1 MGGSGL
7 VLLLVGAF
15 AMVGAPLALARL
27 RGPFVLRAVRVGGV
41 AYAGLS
47 VIATAFTVIPLI
59 AGGPS
64 VVSVPLLVH
73 RLLRPSGITFE
84 TGPTAT
90 ATDGGVDRATLT
102 PTGLGVPTRVLL
114 IGAAHSVAAVSI
126 MIAVVSIM
134 IAIALAQIA
143 AAALRGE
150 PSVPAAARSVTI
162 VAVAI
167 ALGGIS
173 STVLGQWGEW
183 SSGRDALFV
192 TAWGATGISNP
203 GATLADLGSPAP
215 AYFPLQI
222 PFLPLLLGPGL
233 TAIAAVFRAGER
245 LHGDTEGLV

>member
-41 AYAGLS
+41 AYAVLS

-73 RLLRPSGITFE
+73 RLQRPSGITFE

-90 ATDGGVDRATLT
+90 VTDGGVDRATLT
-102 PTGLGVPTRVLL
+102 PTDLGVPTRVLL

-126 MIAVVSIM
+126 MIAV
-134 IAIALAQIA
+134 ALAQIA

-173 STVLGQWGEW
+173 SSVLGQWGEW

-192 TAWGATGISNP
+192 TAWGATGISHP

>member
-102 PTGLGVPTRVLL
+102 PTDLGVPTRVLL
-114 IGAAHSVAAVSI
+114 IGAAHSVAA
-126 MIAVVSIM
+126 VSIM

-173 STVLGQWGEW
+173 SSVLGQWGEW

-192 TAWGATGISNP
+192 TAWGATGISHP

>member
-1 MGGSGL
+1 MDGFGL

-41 AYAGLS
+41 VYAVLS
-47 VIATAFTVIPLI
+47 VIVTAFTVIPLI

-73 RLLRPSGITFE
+73 RLLRPSGVMFE

-90 ATDGGVDRATLT
+90 VTDGGVDRATLT
-102 PTGLGVPTRVLL
+102 LTGLGVPTRVLL
-114 IGAAHSVAAVSI
+114 ICAALSVAAVSI
-126 MIAVVSIM
+126 VIAV
-134 IAIALAQIA
+134 ALAQIA

-150 PSVPAAARSVTI
+150 PFVPAAARSVTV

-167 ALGGIS
+167 AVGGTLS
-173 STVLGQWGEW
+173 AVLQQWGEW
-183 SSGRDALFV
+183 SAGRDALFV
-192 TAWGATGISNP
+192 TAWGSASISGP
-203 GATLADLGSPAP
+203 GTTLADLGWPDP
-215 AYFPLQI
+215 AYFALQI
-222 PFLPLLLGPGL
+222 PFLPLLLGLGL

-245 LHGDTEGLV
+245 LQRDTEGLV

>member
-126 MIAVVSIM
+126 MIA
-134 IAIALAQIA
+134 IALAQIA

-192 TAWGATGISNP
+192 TAWGATGISHP

>member
-126 MIAVVSIM
+126 MIA
-134 IAIALAQIA
+134 IALAQIA

-173 STVLGQWGEW
+173 SSVLGQWGEW

-192 TAWGATGISNP
+192 TAWGATGISHP

>member
-90 ATDGGVDRATLT
+90 VTDGGVDRATLT
-102 PTGLGVPTRVLL
+102 PTDLGVPTRVLL
-114 IGAAHSVAAVSI
+114 IGAAHSVAA
-126 MIAVVSIM
+126 VSIM

-173 STVLGQWGEW
+173 SSVLGQWGEW

-192 TAWGATGISNP
+192 TAWGATGISHP

>member
-73 RLLRPSGITFE
+73 RLLRPSGVTFE

-90 ATDGGVDRATLT
+90 VTDGGVDRATLT

-114 IGAAHSVAAVSI
+114 IGAAHSVAA
-126 MIAVVSIM
+126 VSIM

-173 STVLGQWGEW
+173 SSVLGQWGEW

>member
-90 ATDGGVDRATLT
+90 VTDGGVDRATLT

-114 IGAAHSVAAVSI
+114 IGAAHSVAA
-126 MIAVVSIM
+126 VSIM

-173 STVLGQWGEW
+173 SSVLGQWGEW

-192 TAWGATGISNP
+192 TAWGATGISHP

>member
-126 MIAVVSIM
+126 T

-192 TAWGATGISNP
+192 TAWGATGISHP

>member
-73 RLLRPSGITFE
+73 RLLRPSGVTFE

-90 ATDGGVDRATLT
+90 VTDGGVDRATLT

-114 IGAAHSVAAVSI
+114 IGAAHSVAA
-126 MIAVVSIM
+126 VSIM